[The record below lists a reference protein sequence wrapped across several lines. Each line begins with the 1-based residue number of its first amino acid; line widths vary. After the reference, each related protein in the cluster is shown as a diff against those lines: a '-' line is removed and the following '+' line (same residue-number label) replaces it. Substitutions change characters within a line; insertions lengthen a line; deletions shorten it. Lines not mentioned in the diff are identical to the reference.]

1 MTTILPDET
10 PDETPIA
17 PGARETLAP
26 AYLTKTALAAQALR
40 GLILRGEIAP
50 DASLTVGRIAQMLRM
65 SPTPVREA
73 IRTLQAEGL
82 LRHDP
87 HHSVSVNRYSPQD
100 IRDLYQMRAE
110 LESQATRIATPRL
123 SEADLTQLAALNDR
137 MRERATAGDLDA
149 LNRLNGEWH
158 LLIYGAAD
166 NRILLDVV
174 QHLWKKF
181 VWDINWVLPG
191 RLLRSIEEHDG
202 VLGALRARDADEAVK
217 RMRAHLQY
225 GEEYAVA
232 YVEGKI
238 AKTSPTANQPH
249 SDVAASARP
258 E

>member
-1 MTTILPDET
+1 MTTAVPGEAPLSSERRLST
-10 PDETPIA
+10 PA
-17 PGARETLAP
+17 HM
-26 AYLTKTALAAQALR
+26 TKTALAVEALR
-40 GLILRGEIAP
+40 SAIVRGDIAT
-50 DASLTVGRIAQMLRM
+50 DAPLTVTRIAQMLGM

-82 LRHDP
+82 LRHEP
-87 HHSVSVNRYSPQD
+87 HHTVSVTRYAPKD

-123 SEADLTQLAALNDR
+123 DDATIARLTELNELMRKHAA
-137 MRERATAGDLDA
+137 AGDLDA

-158 LLIYGAAD
+158 LLIYSAAD

-181 VWDINWVLPG
+181 VWDINWILPG
-191 RLLRSIEEHDG
+191 RSLRSIDEHDA
-202 VLGALRARDADEAVK
+202 VLEALRARDAEEAVK

-232 YVEGKI
+232 YVEGK
-238 AKTSPTANQPH
+238 TSQPV
-249 SDVAASARP
+249 SDASFLKEPQEPAR
-258 E
+258 

>member
-1 MTTILPDET
+1 M
-10 PDETPIA
+10 
-17 PGARETLAP
+17 
-26 AYLTKTALAAQALR
+26 TKTALAAQALR

-50 DASLTVGRIAQMLRM
+50 DAPLTVGRIAQMLRM

-82 LRHDP
+82 LRHEP
-87 HHSVSVNRYSPQD
+87 HHSVSVNRYSAQD

-123 SEADLTQLAALNDR
+123 SEAALTQLAALNDR
-137 MRERATAGDLDA
+137 MRERATAGDLDT

-181 VWDINWVLPG
+181 VWDINWILPG
-191 RLLRSIEEHDG
+191 RSLRSIEEHES
-202 VLGALRARDADEAVK
+202 VLEALRARDADEAVK

-232 YVEGKI
+232 YVEGH
-238 AKTSPTANQPH
+238 TPMTNGVQQP
-249 SDVAASARP
+249 SDAVAAPERP

>member
-1 MTTILPDET
+1 MATILPDGT
-10 PDETPIA
+10 PVSPGLHDPPTP
-17 PGARETLAP
+17 E
-26 AYLTKTALAAQALR
+26 YLTKTALAVQALR

-50 DASLTVGRIAQMLRM
+50 DAPLTVGRIAQMLRM

-82 LRHDP
+82 LRHEP
-87 HHSVSVNRYSPQD
+87 HHSVSVNRYSAQD

-123 SEADLTQLAALNDR
+123 TDATLAQLATLNDR
-137 MRERATAGDLDA
+137 MRERATAGDIDT

-181 VWDINWVLPG
+181 VWDINWILPG
-191 RLLRSIEEHDG
+191 RSLRSIEEHDA
-202 VLGALRARDADEAVK
+202 VLEALRARDPDLAVE

-232 YVEGKI
+232 YVEGQ
-238 AKTSPTANQPH
+238 AARATGATPNADASNTA
-249 SDVAASARP
+249 SERP

>member
-1 MTTILPDET
+1 MATILPDG
-10 PDETPIA
+10 TPIA
-17 PGARETLAP
+17 SGVHDTPTPEHM
-26 AYLTKTALAAQALR
+26 TKTALAAQALR

-50 DASLTVGRIAQMLRM
+50 DAPLTVGHIAQMLRM

-82 LRHDP
+82 LRHEP
-87 HHSVSVNRYSPQD
+87 HHTVSVNSYSAQD

-123 SEADLTQLAALNDR
+123 SEPALTQLTALNDR
-137 MRERATAGDLDA
+137 MRERAKARDLDT

-158 LLIYGAAD
+158 LLIYGAAN

-174 QHLWKKF
+174 EHLWKKF
-181 VWDINWVLPG
+181 VWDINWILPG
-191 RLLRSIEEHDG
+191 RSLRSIEEHES
-202 VLGALRARDADEAVK
+202 VLEALRARDADEAVK

-238 AKTSPTANQPH
+238 ASTRSVAKQP
-249 SDVAASARP
+249 SDVVAALERP

>member
-1 MTTILPDET
+1 MATILPDG
-10 PDETPIA
+10 TPISSAARDPAA
-17 PGARETLAP
+17 PEH
-26 AYLTKTALAAQALR
+26 LTKTALAAQALR

-50 DASLTVGRIAQMLRM
+50 DAPLTVGRIAQMLRM

-82 LRHDP
+82 LRHEP
-87 HHSVSVNRYSPQD
+87 HHSVSVNRYSAKD
-100 IRDLYQMRAE
+100 VHDLYQMRAE

-123 SEADLTQLAALNDR
+123 ADATLTQLATLNER
-137 MRERATAGDLDA
+137 MRERATVGDIDT

-166 NRILLDVV
+166 NHILLDVV

-181 VWDINWVLPG
+181 VWDINWILPG
-191 RLLRSIEEHDG
+191 RSLRSIEEHDA
-202 VLGALRARDADEAVK
+202 VLEALRAREPELAVE

-232 YVEGKI
+232 YIESQ
-238 AKTSPTANQPH
+238 AARADAATTNTASERQ
-249 SDVAASARP
+249 

>member
-1 MTTILPDET
+1 MAAAVPGET
-10 PDETPIA
+10 PASDAQRLP
-17 PGARETLAP
+17 TLTHM
-26 AYLTKTALAAQALR
+26 TKTAVAVEALR
-40 GLILRGEIAP
+40 GAILRGDIAP
-50 DASLTVGRIAQMLRM
+50 DAPLTVGRIAQMLGM

-82 LRHDP
+82 LRHEP
-87 HHSVSVNRYSPQD
+87 HHSVSVTRYTAQD
-100 IRDLYQMRAE
+100 IHDLYQMRAE

-123 SEADLTQLAALNDR
+123 DDATLSRLAALNER
-137 MRERATAGDLDA
+137 MRERASAGDTDT

-181 VWDINWVLPG
+181 VWDINWILPG
-191 RLLRSIEEHDG
+191 RSLRSIDEHDA
-202 VLGALRARDADEAVK
+202 VLDALRAHDADEAVR

-232 YVEGKI
+232 YVEGKT
-238 AKTSPTANQPH
+238 ASGDTARSQPEDTSEQTG
-249 SDVAASARP
+249 
-258 E
+258 